1 MELRKL
7 KELWDGSSNSS
18 IPINEKELNQILNK
32 RSRRPI
38 AIIKRNLKLEMA
50 FGILFYCF
58 FIWIVSNQAVSI
70 ILYFDIIL
78 LVVAGILY
86 SIYVFYKN
94 QLLKKMEC
102 MSCEVKSNLSL
113 QLGFLEKLVKLY
125 FKVGNIFV
133 LFICSIQS
141 IAQTDKTNALL
152 WEISGNSLKQPSYLF
167 GTIHMICK
175 EDFTF
180 SELAKQKFNASKQ
193 VYLELD
199 MDDPKLQ
206 PVMMGLMQLPGN
218 ESLRNKLGENNFNKL
233 DSFLKKQTNMNLA
246 VFDRFKPMMV
256 MSLLAQRILSCAAME
271 SYEMN
276 FVKMAS
282 EQKKELLGLER
293 VEDQVAVFDAIPD
306 SLEIRSIMN
315 MVNDFESQKKE
326 FTRMSSLY
334 KAQNL
339 DSLYQLLVASPEMMG
354 SQELLLDRRNRNWI
368 PIMESAM
375 KKSSTF
381 FAVGAG
387 HLAGSQGVLEL
398 LRKQGYKVKPIQ

>member
-94 QLLKKMEC
+94 QLLNKMEC

-133 LFICSIQS
+133 LLTYLIAGAIGYTTSEGKTVSIPHFLEVLIFIFIGAVLFIINYYFSR
-141 IAQTDKTNALL
+141 
-152 WEISGNSLKQPSYLF
+152 WYLF
-167 GTIHMICK
+167 TLYGKHI
-175 EDFTF
+175 
-180 SELAKQKFNASKQ
+180 QK
-193 VYLELD
+193 
-199 MDDPKLQ
+199 
-206 PVMMGLMQLPGN
+206 
-218 ESLRNKLGENNFNKL
+218 
-233 DSFLKKQTNMNLA
+233 LKN
-246 VFDRFKPMMV
+246 
-256 MSLLAQRILSCAAME
+256 IL
-271 SYEMN
+271 YEMDE
-276 FVKMAS
+276 S
-282 EQKKELLGLER
+282 EKK
-293 VEDQVAVFDAIPD
+293 
-306 SLEIRSIMN
+306 
-315 MVNDFESQKKE
+315 
-326 FTRMSSLY
+326 
-334 KAQNL
+334 
-339 DSLYQLLVASPEMMG
+339 
-354 SQELLLDRRNRNWI
+354 
-368 PIMESAM
+368 
-375 KKSSTF
+375 
-381 FAVGAG
+381 
-387 HLAGSQGVLEL
+387 
-398 LRKQGYKVKPIQ
+398 

>member
-1 MELRKL
+1 MKWMSLRKS
-7 KELWDGSSNSS
+7 KLWT
-18 IPINEKELNQILNK
+18 
-32 RSRRPI
+32 
-38 AIIKRNLKLEMA
+38 
-50 FGILFYCF
+50 
-58 FIWIVSNQAVSI
+58 V
-70 ILYFDIIL
+70 L
-78 LVVAGILY
+78 LLT
-86 SIYVFYKN
+86 
-94 QLLKKMEC
+94 
-102 MSCEVKSNLSL
+102 
-113 QLGFLEKLVKLY
+113 
-125 FKVGNIFV
+125 
-133 LFICSIQS
+133 ICSIQS

-368 PIMESAM
+368 LIMESAM

>member
-1 MELRKL
+1 MKWMSLRKS
-7 KELWDGSSNSS
+7 KLWT
-18 IPINEKELNQILNK
+18 
-32 RSRRPI
+32 
-38 AIIKRNLKLEMA
+38 
-50 FGILFYCF
+50 
-58 FIWIVSNQAVSI
+58 V
-70 ILYFDIIL
+70 L
-78 LVVAGILY
+78 LLT
-86 SIYVFYKN
+86 
-94 QLLKKMEC
+94 
-102 MSCEVKSNLSL
+102 
-113 QLGFLEKLVKLY
+113 
-125 FKVGNIFV
+125 
-133 LFICSIQS
+133 ICSIQS

-256 MSLLAQRILSCAAME
+256 MSLLAQRLLSCAAME

-339 DSLYQLLVASPEMMG
+339 ESLYQLMVASPEMMG

>member
-1 MELRKL
+1 MKWTSLRQRKL
-7 KELWDGSSNSS
+7 
-18 IPINEKELNQILNK
+18 
-32 RSRRPI
+32 
-38 AIIKRNLKLEMA
+38 
-50 FGILFYCF
+50 
-58 FIWIVSNQAVSI
+58 WIVFLFSI
-70 ILYFDIIL
+70 CL
-78 LVVAGILY
+78 
-86 SIYVFYKN
+86 
-94 QLLKKMEC
+94 M
-102 MSCEVKSNLSL
+102 
-113 QLGFLEKLVKLY
+113 
-125 FKVGNIFV
+125 
-133 LFICSIQS
+133 QS
-141 IAQTDKTNALL
+141 IAQSNKANALL
-152 WEISGNSLKQPSYLF
+152 WEISGNGLQQPSYLF

-180 SELAKQKFNASKQ
+180 SELAKQTFNTSKQ

-199 MDDPKLQ
+199 MDDPQLQ
-206 PVMMGLMQLPGN
+206 SVMMGLMQLPGK
-218 ESLRNKLGENNFNKL
+218 ESLKNKLGESNFNKL
-233 DSFLKKQTNMNLA
+233 DSFLKKEMNMNLA
-246 VFDRFKPMMV
+246 VFDGFKPMLV
-256 MSLLAQRILSCAAME
+256 MSLLAQRLLSCAAME

-293 VEDQVAVFDAIPD
+293 VEDQVGVFDAIPD

-334 KAQNL
+334 KAQDL
-339 DSLYQLLVASPEMMG
+339 ESLYQLMAQSPEMMG

-387 HLAGSQGVLEL
+387 HLGGSQGVLEL

>member
-1 MELRKL
+1 
-7 KELWDGSSNSS
+7 
-18 IPINEKELNQILNK
+18 
-32 RSRRPI
+32 
-38 AIIKRNLKLEMA
+38 
-50 FGILFYCF
+50 
-58 FIWIVSNQAVSI
+58 
-70 ILYFDIIL
+70 
-78 LVVAGILY
+78 
-86 SIYVFYKN
+86 
-94 QLLKKMEC
+94 
-102 MSCEVKSNLSL
+102 
-113 QLGFLEKLVKLY
+113 
-125 FKVGNIFV
+125 
-133 LFICSIQS
+133 
-141 IAQTDKTNALL
+141 
-152 WEISGNSLKQPSYLF
+152 
-167 GTIHMICK
+167 
-175 EDFTF
+175 
-180 SELAKQKFNASKQ
+180 
-193 VYLELD
+193 
-199 MDDPKLQ
+199 
-206 PVMMGLMQLPGN
+206 
-218 ESLRNKLGENNFNKL
+218 
-233 DSFLKKQTNMNLA
+233 
-246 VFDRFKPMMV
+246 
-256 MSLLAQRILSCAAME
+256 ME

>member
-1 MELRKL
+1 MKWVSLSQSR
-7 KELWDGSSNSS
+7 LWVV
-18 IPINEKELNQILNK
+18 
-32 RSRRPI
+32 
-38 AIIKRNLKLEMA
+38 
-50 FGILFYCF
+50 FLFT
-58 FIWIVSNQAVSI
+58 I
-70 ILYFDIIL
+70 
-78 LVVAGILY
+78 Y
-86 SIYVFYKN
+86 S
-94 QLLKKMEC
+94 M
-102 MSCEVKSNLSL
+102 
-113 QLGFLEKLVKLY
+113 
-125 FKVGNIFV
+125 
-133 LFICSIQS
+133 QS
-141 IAQTDKTNALL
+141 IAQSDKANALL
-152 WEISGNSLKQPSYLF
+152 WEISGTGLQQPSYLF

-175 EDFTF
+175 EDFAF
-180 SELAKQKFNASKQ
+180 SEIAKQKFNNSKQ

-199 MDDPKLQ
+199 IDDPQLQ
-206 PVMMGLMQLPGN
+206 SVMMGLMQLPDK
-218 ESLRNKLGENNFNKL
+218 ESLKNKLGESNFNRL
-233 DSFLKKQTNMNLA
+233 DSFLKKEMNMNLA

-256 MSLLAQRILSCAAME
+256 MSLLAQRLLSCAAME

-339 DSLYQLLVASPEMMG
+339 ESLYQLLVASPEMMG

>member
-1 MELRKL
+1 MKWVSLSQSR
-7 KELWDGSSNSS
+7 LWVV
-18 IPINEKELNQILNK
+18 
-32 RSRRPI
+32 
-38 AIIKRNLKLEMA
+38 
-50 FGILFYCF
+50 FLFT
-58 FIWIVSNQAVSI
+58 I
-70 ILYFDIIL
+70 
-78 LVVAGILY
+78 Y
-86 SIYVFYKN
+86 S
-94 QLLKKMEC
+94 M
-102 MSCEVKSNLSL
+102 
-113 QLGFLEKLVKLY
+113 
-125 FKVGNIFV
+125 
-133 LFICSIQS
+133 QS
-141 IAQTDKTNALL
+141 IAQGDKTNALL

-293 VEDQVAVFDAIPD
+293 VEDQVSVFDAIPD
-306 SLEIRSIMN
+306 SLEIRSIMSI
-315 MVNDFESQKKE
+315 VNNFESQKNE
-326 FTRMSSLY
+326 FNRMSSLY

-339 DSLYQLLVASPEMMG
+339 ESLYQLMVASPEMMG

-375 KKSSTF
+375 KISSTF

-398 LRKQGYKVKPIQ
+398 LKKKGYKVKPIK

>member
-18 IPINEKELNQILNK
+18 IPINEEELNQILNK

-133 LFICSIQS
+133 LLTYLIAGAIGYITSESETDSIPHYLEIMIFITIGAVLFLINYYFSR
-141 IAQTDKTNALL
+141 
-152 WEISGNSLKQPSYLF
+152 WYLF
-167 GTIHMICK
+167 TLYGKHI
-175 EDFTF
+175 
-180 SELAKQKFNASKQ
+180 QK
-193 VYLELD
+193 
-199 MDDPKLQ
+199 
-206 PVMMGLMQLPGN
+206 
-218 ESLRNKLGENNFNKL
+218 
-233 DSFLKKQTNMNLA
+233 LKN
-246 VFDRFKPMMV
+246 
-256 MSLLAQRILSCAAME
+256 IL
-271 SYEMN
+271 YEMDE
-276 FVKMAS
+276 S
-282 EQKKELLGLER
+282 EKK
-293 VEDQVAVFDAIPD
+293 
-306 SLEIRSIMN
+306 
-315 MVNDFESQKKE
+315 
-326 FTRMSSLY
+326 
-334 KAQNL
+334 
-339 DSLYQLLVASPEMMG
+339 
-354 SQELLLDRRNRNWI
+354 
-368 PIMESAM
+368 
-375 KKSSTF
+375 
-381 FAVGAG
+381 
-387 HLAGSQGVLEL
+387 
-398 LRKQGYKVKPIQ
+398 

>member
-1 MELRKL
+1 MKWMSLRKS
-7 KELWDGSSNSS
+7 KLWT
-18 IPINEKELNQILNK
+18 
-32 RSRRPI
+32 
-38 AIIKRNLKLEMA
+38 
-50 FGILFYCF
+50 
-58 FIWIVSNQAVSI
+58 V
-70 ILYFDIIL
+70 L
-78 LVVAGILY
+78 LLT
-86 SIYVFYKN
+86 
-94 QLLKKMEC
+94 
-102 MSCEVKSNLSL
+102 
-113 QLGFLEKLVKLY
+113 
-125 FKVGNIFV
+125 
-133 LFICSIQS
+133 ICSIQS

-293 VEDQVAVFDAIPD
+293 VEDQVSVFDAIPD
-306 SLEIRSIMN
+306 SLEIRSIMSI
-315 MVNDFESQKKE
+315 VNNFESQKNE
-326 FTRMSSLY
+326 FNRMSSLY

-339 DSLYQLLVASPEMMG
+339 ESLYQLMVASPEMMG

-375 KKSSTF
+375 KISSTF

-398 LRKQGYKVKPIQ
+398 LKKKGYKVKPIK

>member
-94 QLLKKMEC
+94 QLLNKMEC

-133 LFICSIQS
+133 LLTYLIAGAIGYITSESETDSIPHYLEIMIFITIGAVLFLINYYFSR
-141 IAQTDKTNALL
+141 
-152 WEISGNSLKQPSYLF
+152 WYLF
-167 GTIHMICK
+167 TLYGKHI
-175 EDFTF
+175 
-180 SELAKQKFNASKQ
+180 QK
-193 VYLELD
+193 
-199 MDDPKLQ
+199 
-206 PVMMGLMQLPGN
+206 
-218 ESLRNKLGENNFNKL
+218 
-233 DSFLKKQTNMNLA
+233 LKN
-246 VFDRFKPMMV
+246 
-256 MSLLAQRILSCAAME
+256 IL
-271 SYEMN
+271 YEMGE
-276 FVKMAS
+276 S
-282 EQKKELLGLER
+282 ESK
-293 VEDQVAVFDAIPD
+293 
-306 SLEIRSIMN
+306 
-315 MVNDFESQKKE
+315 
-326 FTRMSSLY
+326 
-334 KAQNL
+334 
-339 DSLYQLLVASPEMMG
+339 
-354 SQELLLDRRNRNWI
+354 
-368 PIMESAM
+368 
-375 KKSSTF
+375 
-381 FAVGAG
+381 
-387 HLAGSQGVLEL
+387 
-398 LRKQGYKVKPIQ
+398 

>member
-1 MELRKL
+1 MKWTSLRQRKL
-7 KELWDGSSNSS
+7 
-18 IPINEKELNQILNK
+18 
-32 RSRRPI
+32 
-38 AIIKRNLKLEMA
+38 
-50 FGILFYCF
+50 
-58 FIWIVSNQAVSI
+58 WIVFLFSI
-70 ILYFDIIL
+70 CL
-78 LVVAGILY
+78 
-86 SIYVFYKN
+86 
-94 QLLKKMEC
+94 M
-102 MSCEVKSNLSL
+102 
-113 QLGFLEKLVKLY
+113 
-125 FKVGNIFV
+125 
-133 LFICSIQS
+133 QS
-141 IAQTDKTNALL
+141 IAQSNKANALL
-152 WEISGNSLKQPSYLF
+152 WEISGNGLQQPSYLF

-175 EDFTF
+175 EDFTI
-180 SELAKQKFNASKQ
+180 SELAKQTFNTSKQ

-199 MDDPKLQ
+199 MDDPQLQ
-206 PVMMGLMQLPGN
+206 SVMMGLMQLPGK
-218 ESLRNKLGENNFNKL
+218 ESLKNKLGESNFNKL
-233 DSFLKKQTNMNLA
+233 DSFLKKEMNMNLA
-246 VFDRFKPMMV
+246 VFDGFKPMLV
-256 MSLLAQRILSCAAME
+256 MSLLAQRLLSCAAME

-293 VEDQVAVFDAIPD
+293 VEDQVGVFDAIPD

-334 KAQNL
+334 KAQDL
-339 DSLYQLLVASPEMMG
+339 ESLYQLMAQSPEMMG

-387 HLAGSQGVLEL
+387 HLGGSQGVLEL

>member
-78 LVVAGILY
+78 LVVACILY

-133 LFICSIQS
+133 LLTYLIAGAIGYITSESETDSIPHYLEIMIFITIGAVLFLINYYFSR
-141 IAQTDKTNALL
+141 
-152 WEISGNSLKQPSYLF
+152 WYLF
-167 GTIHMICK
+167 TLYGKHI
-175 EDFTF
+175 
-180 SELAKQKFNASKQ
+180 QK
-193 VYLELD
+193 
-199 MDDPKLQ
+199 
-206 PVMMGLMQLPGN
+206 
-218 ESLRNKLGENNFNKL
+218 
-233 DSFLKKQTNMNLA
+233 LKN
-246 VFDRFKPMMV
+246 
-256 MSLLAQRILSCAAME
+256 IL
-271 SYEMN
+271 YEMGE
-276 FVKMAS
+276 S
-282 EQKKELLGLER
+282 ESK
-293 VEDQVAVFDAIPD
+293 
-306 SLEIRSIMN
+306 
-315 MVNDFESQKKE
+315 
-326 FTRMSSLY
+326 
-334 KAQNL
+334 
-339 DSLYQLLVASPEMMG
+339 
-354 SQELLLDRRNRNWI
+354 
-368 PIMESAM
+368 
-375 KKSSTF
+375 
-381 FAVGAG
+381 
-387 HLAGSQGVLEL
+387 
-398 LRKQGYKVKPIQ
+398 